1 MYDGNA
7 REREREAWRR
17 RNLGGEKCKKIFFTD
32 NGGEGGGGGAHT
44 NSHPRLDF
52 PTQPP
57 EFLIDF
63 GRAQF
68 GGLVTANFAIV
79 FSGTAIRRARRELVN
94 IQGGT
99 IALLEDCNSSLAFP
113 PPSLPP
119 LSFLPSMKRC
129 VKNESNSVVKPWDKD
144 RTR

>member
-7 REREREAWRR
+7 RERERH
-17 RNLGGEKCKKIFFTD
+17 
-32 NGGEGGGGGAHT
+32 GGEGILAERSVKKYFSPTMEGREGGTHR

-113 PPSLPP
+113 PPSL
-119 LSFLPSMKRC
+119 SFLPSMKRC
-129 VKNESNSVVKPWDKD
+129 VKNESNSVVKSWDKD